1 MQTEFVV
8 AKCDVYC
15 RWTGPYPRYRCYVND
30 ELFTERTWIWQDVYL
45 EESFQI
51 QAPVGKY
58 TVRVELLDT
67 EHASIK
73 VRNLRVEH
81 GPAVIAPDG
90 RVQVYTPEKSN
101 ENA

>member
-1 MQTEFVV
+1 MQTQFVI
-8 AKCDVYC
+8 AKCDIHC
-15 RWTGPYPRYRCYVND
+15 QWSGPFPRYRCYVND
-30 ELFTERTWIWQDVYL
+30 ELFAERTWIWQDVYL

-67 EHASIK
+67 AHAKIK
-73 VRNLRVEH
+73 VRNLRIET

-90 RVQVYTPEKSN
+90 RVQIYTPEATN